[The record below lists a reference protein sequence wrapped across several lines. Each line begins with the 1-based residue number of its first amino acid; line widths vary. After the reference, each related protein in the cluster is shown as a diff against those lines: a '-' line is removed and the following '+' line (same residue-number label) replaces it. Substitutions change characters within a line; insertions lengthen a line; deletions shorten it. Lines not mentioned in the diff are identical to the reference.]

1 MRNKTQLHF
10 SLLDKN
16 TIRKTYCF
24 IIKPE
29 RHSKELKK
37 MNY

>member
-1 MRNKTQLHF
+1 MGNKTQLHF
-10 SLLDKN
+10 SLQDKS
-16 TIRKTYCF
+16 TIRKTYRY